1 LGKNLERIIEGLHKE
16 LFDYILP
23 VEEVKPVDR
32 KNNGK
37 RSNDWDLL
45 DPERSL
51 DEIVVEA
58 LKTVVIPSSR
68 RLTRRD
74 KRPFVTSYQLASII
88 SKMFPHVVQ
97 ASGLKF
103 GGKGAG
109 VNESFVSK
117 LAGELSERIEVYGD
131 EYPIEIDYIG
141 TDYVADIEF
150 SVNPDVNDGNQTVN
164 SSVTG
169 SEREIA
175 LFRLK

>member
-1 LGKNLERIIEGLHKE
+1 LDKNLERIIEGLHKE

-32 KNNGK
+32 KNSGK

-68 RLTRRD
+68 RLTRRG
-74 KRPFVTSYQLASII
+74 KRPFVTSYQLATII

-109 VNESFVSK
+109 VFCK
-117 LAGELSERIEVYGD
+117 RFF
-131 EYPIEIDYIG
+131 PK
-141 TDYVADIEF
+141 VADLF
-150 SVNPDVNDGNQTVN
+150 PQYCMSVFLIIAYVSRPRRGRGNRT
-164 SSVTG
+164 
-169 SEREIA
+169 IA
-175 LFRLK
+175 GMCY

>member
-1 LGKNLERIIEGLHKE
+1 MGLSAGKI
-16 LFDYILP
+16 
-23 VEEVKPVDR
+23 
-32 KNNGK
+32 
-37 RSNDWDLL
+37 SNDWDLL

-68 RLTRRD
+68 RLTRRG
-74 KRPFVTSYQLASII
+74 KRPFVTSYQLATII

-97 ASGLKF
+97 TNGLKF

-141 TDYVADIEF
+141 TDYITDIELA
-150 SVNPDVNDGNQTVN
+150 VNPDVNDGNPTVN

>member
-1 LGKNLERIIEGLHKE
+1 
-16 LFDYILP
+16 
-23 VEEVKPVDR
+23 VDR
-32 KNNGK
+32 KSNGK

-74 KRPFVTSYQLASII
+74 KRPLVTSYQLASII
-88 SKMFPHVVQ
+88 SELFPHVVQ
-97 ASGLKF
+97 ASKLKL
-103 GGKGAG
+103 GGRG
-109 VNESFVSK
+109 VGDLQTFVSK

-141 TDYVADIEF
+141 TDYITDIEL
-150 SVNPDVNDGNQTVN
+150 SVNPDVNDGNPTVN

>member
-1 LGKNLERIIEGLHKE
+1 MGKNLERIIEGLHKE

-88 SKMFPHVVQ
+88 SKMFPHYFSSSVSVAFAMLKELNLLVVEFATSCQ
-97 ASGLKF
+97 NYHGRIVVSIGSQFFSYFLSGLKF
-103 GGKGAG
+103 VIAI
-109 VNESFVSK
+109 
-117 LAGELSERIEVYGD
+117 GEISAIVIY
-131 EYPIEIDYIG
+131 
-141 TDYVADIEF
+141 
-150 SVNPDVNDGNQTVN
+150 
-164 SSVTG
+164 
-169 SEREIA
+169 
-175 LFRLK
+175 